1 MVEQLTV
8 EYSVPE
14 GLVIAYLVVSALV
27 VIMGIVALV
36 MRLLVFFRYNKANR
50 IPIEC
55 NMTGIEA
62 ARYVLDQAGLHHVKV
77 RKAGFIRE
85 GIFGNYYNVL
95 TKTIYLRSWLGK
107 IDKKQSVTSV
117 ALGVQ
122 KAALARLCEEGD
134 EKTKLRGR
142 LSLIGIFGPLLFL
155 PVLLGG
161 AAIDFFLFKDT
172 SIVSMIALALD
183 GLILIAGFV
192 VTYLNIPVEKQA
204 NALALQMLREYGL
217 ATEDEIPVIEK
228 VYEAYILQYIADF
241 ILEILRM
248 IQWIL
253 EIAMSASKKND

>member
-14 GLVIAYLVVSALV
+14 GLVIAYLAVSALV

-107 IDKKQSVTSV
+107 IDKKRSVTSV

-134 EKTKLRGR
+134 EKTKLRG
-142 LSLIGIFGPLLFL
+142 IFGPLLFL

-161 AAIDFFLFKDT
+161 AAIDFFLFKDS

-253 EIAMSASKKND
+253 EIVMSASSKREN